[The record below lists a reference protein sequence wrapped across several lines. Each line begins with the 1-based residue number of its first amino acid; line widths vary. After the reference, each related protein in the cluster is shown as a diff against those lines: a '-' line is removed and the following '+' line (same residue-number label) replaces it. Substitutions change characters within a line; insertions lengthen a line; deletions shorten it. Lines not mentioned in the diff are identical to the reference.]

1 MTLIKWAH
9 RPTLTLFDEIDRM
22 LNSIN
27 ANYPS
32 NFNYNSWSPQFEVL
46 DIDSAYIL
54 RGDFPGV
61 SKKDVNIEVS
71 DGILTVSG
79 ERKNIDKN
87 YSDLESRFWT
97 IIPPVP
103 SEKLSSLKSIP
114 KTKLVNFHAL
124 QRRTPSGMSA
134 ERHHGMA
141 KSCWQPKA
149 FHWV

>member
-61 SKKDVNIEVS
+61 SKKDVNIEIS

-87 YSDLESRFWT
+87 YSDSCNHSGVSYGKFSRSFNLPDDIKEDQINAKMKDGVLSLE
-97 IIPPVP
+97 IPRMAPIKP
-103 SEKLSSLKSIP
+103 DIKKISI
-114 KTKLVNFHAL
+114 K
-124 QRRTPSGMSA
+124 
-134 ERHHGMA
+134 
-141 KSCWQPKA
+141 
-149 FHWV
+149 

>member
-27 ANYPS
+27 ADYPS

-46 DIDSAYIL
+46 DIDSAYML

-61 SKKDVNIEVS
+61 SKKDVNIEIS

-79 ERKNIDKN
+79 ERKNIYKNYMDSYN
-87 YSDLESRFWT
+87 YSDIPCGKFSRSFNLPDDIKEDQINAKMKDGVLSLE
-97 IIPPVP
+97 IPRMAPIKP
-103 SEKLSSLKSIP
+103 DIKKISI
-114 KTKLVNFHAL
+114 K
-124 QRRTPSGMSA
+124 
-134 ERHHGMA
+134 
-141 KSCWQPKA
+141 
-149 FHWV
+149 

>member
-27 ANYPS
+27 ADYPS

-46 DIDSAYIL
+46 DIDSAYML

-79 ERKNIDKN
+79 ERKNIYKNYMDSCN
-87 YSDLESRFWT
+87 YSDIPCGKFSRSFNLPDDIKEDQINAKMKDGVLSLE
-97 IIPPVP
+97 IPRMAPIKP
-103 SEKLSSLKSIP
+103 DIKKISI
-114 KTKLVNFHAL
+114 K
-124 QRRTPSGMSA
+124 
-134 ERHHGMA
+134 
-141 KSCWQPKA
+141 
-149 FHWV
+149 

>member
-27 ANYPS
+27 ADYPS

-46 DIDSAYIL
+46 DIDSAYML

-79 ERKNIDKN
+79 ERKNIYKNYMDSYN
-87 YSDLESRFWT
+87 YSDIPCGKFSRSFNLPDDIKEDQINAKMKDGVLSLE
-97 IIPPVP
+97 IPRMAPIKP
-103 SEKLSSLKSIP
+103 DIKKISI
-114 KTKLVNFHAL
+114 K
-124 QRRTPSGMSA
+124 
-134 ERHHGMA
+134 
-141 KSCWQPKA
+141 
-149 FHWV
+149 

>member
-87 YSDLESRFWT
+87 YSDSCDHSRIPHGKFSRSFNLPDDIKEEQINAKMKDGVLSLE
-97 IIPPVP
+97 IPRMAPIKP
-103 SEKLSSLKSIP
+103 DIKKISI
-114 KTKLVNFHAL
+114 K
-124 QRRTPSGMSA
+124 
-134 ERHHGMA
+134 
-141 KSCWQPKA
+141 
-149 FHWV
+149 